1 MKLNMKMIFIVNE
14 SAGRGKS
21 GYDIAFEYKDK
32 EYYNTNKSTIQCKRR
47 IYFHKV

>member
-21 GYDIAFEYKDK
+21 KKTAGID
-32 EYYNTNKSTIQCKRR
+32 RR
-47 IYFHKV
+47 AGIKTFWT